1 VANSNMESK
10 AGCSSRAVRWLILVL
25 VTGALGCASNGQSA
39 PAIKNQDMLR
49 SLLVSGGDP
58 ARCRP
63 MSGAEMY
70 AIESQRHTNMLG
82 SRAMPSCGYPSMG
95 GR

>member
-1 VANSNMESK
+1 
-10 AGCSSRAVRWLILVL
+10 
-25 VTGALGCASNGQSA
+25 
-39 PAIKNQDMLR
+39 
-49 SLLVSGGDP
+49 LLVSGGDP